1 MSLVGDKKKSDWEKD
16 PLYMIDRLKKEDPNT
31 WKNIPAPVAST
42 IKWII
47 QALQAVKTKMKSEDY
62 ERKTLNNMTMN
73 RFANSD
79 RASIDLEKRL
89 IGKIDDKFK
98 QVIHNGDEL
107 SR

>member
-1 MSLVGDKKKSDWEKD
+1 
-16 PLYMIDRLKKEDPNT
+16 
-31 WKNIPAPVAST
+31 
-42 IKWII
+42 
-47 QALQAVKTKMKSEDY
+47 MKSEDY